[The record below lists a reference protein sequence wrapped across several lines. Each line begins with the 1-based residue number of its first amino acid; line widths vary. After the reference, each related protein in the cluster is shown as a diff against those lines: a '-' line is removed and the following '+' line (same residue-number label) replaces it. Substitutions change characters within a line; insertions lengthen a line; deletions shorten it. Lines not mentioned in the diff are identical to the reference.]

1 MALNVIPL
9 LINGEEVSSDI
20 TFDIVN
26 PGSGEVV
33 FKANGANAEFAKKA
47 VDAAQAAFPAWSK
60 TKPLERRKLFMKAAQ
75 LVRERG
81 DEITKIQQQETSVD
95 AGFAGGFQLNVS
107 AGMLEECAARVST
120 IEGSVPEPD
129 EEGMTTDDDRLI

>member
-1 MALNVIPL
+1 MTFKVVPL
-9 LINGEEVSSDI
+9 LISNEEVSSDI

-26 PGSGEVV
+26 PGTGDVA
-33 FKANGANAEFAKKA
+33 FKANGATPELAKKA
-47 VDAAQAAFPAWSK
+47 VDAAQAAFPAWSR

-75 LVRERG
+75 LMRERG

-95 AGFAGGFQLNVS
+95 AGFAGGFQVNVS
-107 AGMLEECAARVST
+107 VGMLEECAARVSS

-129 EEGMTTDDDRLI
+129 DEGGLI